1 MTAKTRYFVIV
12 SLLVMTVGLGTGL
25 VAYYVGFPATAF
37 FNGDGPKELQYI
49 PSSAS
54 VVAAVEVREIM
65 ASDLRQRLR
74 QQFNGEE
81 QDNHRREFQELTG
94 INFETD
100 IERVVASFDSQSGDG
115 NNALA
120 LARGVFDPVKIEALM
135 REHGA
140 DVQEYKGARL
150 IVVANFEHKEADPAT
165 SDKVLHQTEMGLAFI
180 EPSLVAFGS
189 TALVKHAIDLH
200 TGGGSSAATND
211 ELVAHIRALEGGN
224 AWVVGRVDALR
235 ERAQIP
241 EVIANQIPPITWFS
255 VRGHIDGGV
264 QARITAE
271 AKDDESANQ
280 LRDVVRGFL
289 ALAKLQTSTKPEFQ
303 RFVQYLQLGGTGKTV
318 SLAVEV
324 PAQIFDALD
333 AVFPKPAKQQ

>member
-1 MTAKTRYFVIV
+1 MTVRTRYFVIV

-49 PSSAS
+49 PSTAT
-54 VVAAVEVREIM
+54 VVAGVEVREIM

-74 QQFNGEE
+74 QQFGGDN
-81 QDNHRREFQELTG
+81 QDNARRQFQELTG

-140 DVQEYKGARL
+140 DIQDYKGTRL
-150 IVVANFEHKEADPAT
+150 IVVANFEHKELDPAT
-165 SDKVLHQTEMGLAFI
+165 AQNVLHKAEMGLAFI
-180 EPSLVAFGS
+180 EPGLVGFGS

-200 TGGGSSAATND
+200 TGGGSSAATNED
-211 ELVAHIRALEGGN
+211 LVAHIRQLEGGN
-224 AWVVGRVDALR
+224 AWIVGRIDALR
-235 ERAQIP
+235 ERAQLP
-241 EVIANQIPPITWFS
+241 DR
-255 VRGHIDGGV
+255 VRGMLSRKSALV
-264 QARITAE
+264 LTA
-271 AKDDESANQ
+271 AFVRCHG
-280 LRDVVRGFL
+280 RD
-289 ALAKLQTSTKPEFQ
+289 
-303 RFVQYLQLGGTGKTV
+303 
-318 SLAVEV
+318 
-324 PAQIFDALD
+324 I
-333 AVFPKPAKQQ
+333 